1 MQACARGQN
10 HDVLSKYCPICKGA
24 DCAAY
29 VVTTSED
36 RDERTGGARVKAPA
50 PRVLMVGTALEGRG
64 GVAAVISVLR
74 HHGLFERESVRY
86 VATHRDGTALAKAG
100 GALAGL
106 WHTVAACA
114 ARHPAIVHVHAAS
127 HASFLRK
134 SLILLVARLAGRKT
148 IFHLHGGGFRTF
160 ATEEAGTPLRRW
172 IRHTLEASSLVITLS
187 DGWAQFVRTFA
198 PRARVAV
205 VPNAVPLPALAPAEA
220 AVPGRIL
227 FLGRLE
233 RAKGVFDLLE
243 AGARIVR
250 TASGPSPLRL
260 VFGGEGD
267 VQALRRRAAEL
278 GIAERI
284 ELLGWVGPDRRD
296 AELAKA
302 SVFCLPSHAEGL
314 PMSMLEAMA
323 ARKAVVA
330 TRVGGI
336 PEAVRDGVDGLLV
349 PPRDEK
355 ALAAALA
362 RLLQDA
368 ALRET
373 LAGHARVT
381 IEQHYSTEVVCG
393 QLSAIYR
400 ELAGTQ
406 G

>member
-1 MQACARGQN
+1 
-10 HDVLSKYCPICKGA
+10 
-24 DCAAY
+24 
-29 VVTTSED
+29 
-36 RDERTGGARVKAPA
+36 VKAPA

-74 HHGLFERESVRY
+74 RHGLFEREAVRY
-86 VATHRDGTALAKAG
+86 VATHRDGTPLAKAG

-106 WHTVAACA
+106 WHTIVACA

-134 SLILLVARLAGRKT
+134 SLILLVARLAGRET

-160 ATEEAGTPLRRW
+160 ATEEAGTLLRHW
-172 IRHTLEASSLVITLS
+172 IRHTLEASSRVITLS
-187 DGWAQFVRTFA
+187 EGWAQFVRTLA

-205 VPNAVPLPALAPAEA
+205 VPNAVPLPALPAAHAE
-220 AVPGRIL
+220 VPGRIL
-227 FLGRLE
+227 FLGRLDK
-233 RAKGVFDLLE
+233 AKGVFDLLE

-250 TASGPSPLRL
+250 EAAGPSPLRL

-267 VQALRRRAAEL
+267 VQAVRRRAAEL

-284 ELLGWVGPDRRD
+284 ELLGWVGPEARD

-302 SVFCLPSHAEGL
+302 CVFCLPSHAEGL

-323 ARKAVVA
+323 ARRAVVA

-336 PEAVRDGVDGLLV
+336 PETLRDGENGVLV
-349 PPRDEK
+349 PPRDVA

-362 RLLQDA
+362 RLLGDA
-368 ALRET
+368 TRRAA